1 MREKGSPSVMEG
13 FSFYLCMENAR
24 NAVRIK
30 GKTPVLPFCCFYAIL
45 LGGSQRMGVKE
56 CRF

>member
-1 MREKGSPSVMEG
+1 MREKESPSVMEG

-45 LGGSQRMGVKE
+45 LGQNVLTRTM
-56 CRF
+56 RFV

>member
-30 GKTPVLPFCCFYAIL
+30 GKTPVLPFL
-45 LGGSQRMGVKE
+45 
-56 CRF
+56 